1 MDLLFSSLYKRS
13 WKALSISPSL
23 LFSPQIPTIITI
35 LDLKIHKHATKG
47 YNMRG
52 NVVIY
57 VDISI

>member
-1 MDLLFSSLYKRS
+1 MLQVYGPEQHLVFHHLFCLAAK
-13 WKALSISPSL
+13 
-23 LFSPQIPTIITI
+23 IPIIITI